1 MKFATSLASLVAVA
15 GLACTAVAQ
24 DSVSS
29 KYNGTQ
35 QSGLPGDGLSPW
47 NTAAGYQVSKYAVD
61 LTPIYTSCGT
71 RFGIAPLIK
80 TSKTDSA
87 HFGSLS
93 SAQALSQTTLAGVGT
108 ASATYSE
115 WLGYAGAGVH
125 PTNNFAGTPVT
136 PIAWTS
142 YLFNQFGAA
151 IAEFSTDDGL
161 KSVNNI
167 LTAVVNYAPERPN
180 RMWVTRT
187 VAAVN
192 EGASGAGDSSQFGLG
207 GIDSSGNLF
216 LRADNFG
223 LTGPNPVAGNNY
235 YRVRSLSRNPSKV
248 GLISSVLA
256 NGDAGATDGILLGSA
271 TTHNTPNCLPSDL
284 ASPFTTGSLVGAYGR
299 LLGSNF
305 LTNYVYEDGTTA
317 NALTSTTAHRAGTAD
332 HRGGVNFSQVNLFG
346 GVGTAAIIGKSTTS
360 SGDPAGLVCTW
371 AVNANGSVGTQYTL
385 AVPNTISDG
394 CYTSPNAW
402 DGLSNYSSQ
411 VAARGGN
418 GQIAIGKDQAGNG
431 LLAAFV
437 TSSRT
442 SLINPF
448 NALAVC
454 RFDPA
459 NPVGTA
465 TWKLAAWNDTPNFG
479 GKSIKGD
486 YGLDGIPF
494 TNDTGEFD
502 GVCDANDAPI
512 GRMASMTEL
521 GIAGILGPSISNPVF
536 DSVGNIWFISAVA
549 LNKSFGTD
557 FDSALLRAT
566 YNPSTFCYD
575 LELVMELGDTFSG
588 ANSGLRYQIQF
599 MEIADSNSI
608 SSGTMCSGNGTQG
621 AWNNLDPTSF
631 ASTSDP
637 RALGGLV
644 LAAKIVYDVDQDN
657 DFDDPTRTNGDPTSP
672 DEAYY
677 ALLYIGNTS
686 HGCFS
691 DYDGNGFVNGD
702 DFDNFTAA
710 FIAGDGAADVD
721 GNGFVNGD
729 DFDSYTAA
737 FIAGC

>member
-80 TSKTDSA
+80 TSKTNTA
-87 HFGSLS
+87 FFGSLS

-115 WLGYAGAGVH
+115 WMGYAGAGVH
-125 PTNNFAGTPVT
+125 PTNNYAVTPVT
-136 PIAWTS
+136 PIAWTP

-151 IAEFSTDDGL
+151 IAEFATDDSL
-161 KSVNNI
+161 KNVNNI
-167 LTAVVNYAPERPN
+167 ITAVVNYAPERPN

-187 VAAVN
+187 AAAVN
-192 EGASGAGDSSQFGLG
+192 ESASGSGDSSQFGIG
-207 GIDSSGNLF
+207 GIDANGNVF
-216 LRADNFG
+216 FRADNAAA
-223 LTGPNPVAGNNY
+223 TGPNQLTGVNY
-235 YRVRSLSRNPSKV
+235 FRVKSLSRNATKV

-256 NGDAGATDGILLGSA
+256 NGDAAATDGILLGSTVA
-271 TTHNTPNCLPSDL
+271 SNTPTCLPADL
-284 ASPFTTGSLVGAYGR
+284 AGNSVGR

-305 LTNYVYEDGTTA
+305 NKQYTYEASLNTLTGT
-317 NALTSTTAHRAGTAD
+317 LSHLAGAAD
-332 HRGGVNFSQVNLFG
+332 QRGGVGFSQVNLFG
-346 GVGTAAIIGKSTTS
+346 GVGTAAIIGKDTAVA
-360 SGDPAGLVCTW
+360 DRVCVW
-371 AVNANGSVGTQYTL
+371 SVNADGSVGTAYKL
-385 AVPNTISDG
+385 SVPASISDS
-394 CYTSPNAW
+394 CYSYTFADDGW
-402 DGLSNYSSQ
+402 DNYHDQ
-411 VAARGGN
+411 VAFRGGN
-418 GQIAIGKDQAGNG
+418 GQIAIGKDQAGRG
-431 LLAAFV
+431 LIAGFL
-437 TSSRT
+437 TSNKS
-442 SLINPF
+442 SAVNPY

-454 RFDPA
+454 RFDTA
-459 NPVGTA
+459 NPTGTA
-465 TWKLAAWNDTPNFG
+465 TWNLAAWNDAPNFT

-486 YGLDGIPF
+486 YGQDGIPF

-575 LELVMELGDTFSG
+575 LELVMELGDTFNG
-588 ANSGLRYQIQF
+588 ANSGLRYQVQF

-608 SSGTMCSGNGTQG
+608 SSGTLTSGNGTQG

-631 ASTSDP
+631 ATTTDP

-644 LAAKIVYDVDQDN
+644 VAAKIVYDVDQDD

-686 HGCFS
+686 HGCYS
-691 DYDGNGFVNGD
+691 DWDGNGFVNGD
-702 DFDNFTAA
+702 DFDNFVLA
-710 FIAGDGAADVD
+710 FEIGDGAADVD
-721 GNGFVNGD
+721 QNYFVNGD
-729 DFDSYTAA
+729 DFDSFTAA
-737 FIAGC
+737 FIEGC